1 MSHSDQDIP
10 TLTDLIRAGD
20 DDMHHHFDAHQ
31 FSIDQDTPWAPTDT
45 DAFNENGFTADAYS
59 SVNLA
64 DNEPD
69 SQINHHRQPENE
81 THTAEAD
88 SNEPADF
95 DPLHIAA
102 VEIDQMPAEL
112 APFDPALVD
121 NDTAVDE
128 TDEYLELDVQ
138 EVTSPTMPSTRL
150 TENELSQH
158 QAPAAPTEAIRQQI
172 DQAVDELLPGIA
184 EQLKLN
190 LYHHFKCQRDTD

>member
-10 TLTDLIRAGD
+10 TLTDFIHIGD
-20 DDMHHHFDAHQ
+20 DDMHQHFDAHQ
-31 FSIDQDTPWAPTDT
+31 FSIDQDEVWAST
-45 DAFNENGFTADAYS
+45 DADISNENAFSADAFS
-59 SVNLA
+59 NVDLA

-69 SQINHHRQPENE
+69 SQRGHSRRPAHQIE
-81 THTAEAD
+81 TGEAD

-121 NDTAVDE
+121 DDTDVDE

-138 EVTSPTMPSTRL
+138 EVTSPSMQMPAGDIEQQPASTVE
-150 TENELSQH
+150 T
-158 QAPAAPTEAIRQQI
+158 TRQQI
-172 DQAVDELLPGIA
+172 AQAVDELLPGIA
-184 EQLKLN
+184 EQLKQN
-190 LYHHFKCQRDTD
+190 LYRHFKCQRDTD